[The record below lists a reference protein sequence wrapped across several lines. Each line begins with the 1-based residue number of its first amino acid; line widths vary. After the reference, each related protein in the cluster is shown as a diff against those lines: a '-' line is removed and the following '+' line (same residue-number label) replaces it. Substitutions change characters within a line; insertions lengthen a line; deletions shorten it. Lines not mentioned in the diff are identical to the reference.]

1 MNRQCSWHTVGAQHI
16 CGVNVCVHVHIRSS
30 KEGDRE
36 QKGQSVCPKHFR
48 NVIWSTP
55 CLWATGPTRVLW
67 DFFFFSFPLQA
78 ETVGWRL
85 GVTSWGRIWSLPWKE
100 HPGARGSLAQ
110 VQPSLSHDFI

>member
-67 DFFFFSFPLQA
+67 DFFFFLISTSGRNRGLEARGDQLGEDLEFTLEGASWCQGFLSPGTA
-78 ETVGWRL
+78 E
-85 GVTSWGRIWSLPWKE
+85 SLP
-100 HPGARGSLAQ
+100 
-110 VQPSLSHDFI
+110 